1 MKNIVVT
8 GNLYGNMKTLK
19 QINKIE
25 AKRLYSEG
33 ITVFL
38 QSSNHIPFQPYQNVC
53 PTSKHLADC
62 MSSFDVDSNISFGI
76 SCESYSKFNCNTK
89 KGNYLHYF
97 KII

>member
-53 PTSKHLADC
+53 PTSNHLFNT
-62 MSSFDVDSNISFGI
+62 SIDSTFEIQ
-76 SCESYSKFNCNTK
+76 CESYLYYNCDTER
-89 KGNYLHYF
+89 GRYLHYF